1 MANLAPSWRPKALQN
16 RGRNPKK
23 TMLKNDTFLTSI
35 FKGFGRRF
43 GLVFGRFFGPKMH
56 SKSDSKKSARQ
67 AKSIGKTNTKSMS
80 ALLQQS
86 IFRAKI
92 DEKSHVFW
100 DVDFEL
106 KKPLSQERRHRFR
119 IGFSNTFCLSDTFLR
134 FAVRMHF
141 GSEKPTKNTS
151 KMRVEPLKNRCQKRV
166 VFQL

>member
-1 MANLAPSWRPKALQN
+1 MANLAPSWMPKTLPN
-16 RGRNPKK
+16 GGRNPKK

-86 IFRAKI
+86 IFRAKF

-100 DVDFEL
+100 DVDFEWIL
-106 KKPLSQERRHRFR
+106 ERFWERFGRPKSLIFAIFSRKNGSKK
-119 IGFSNTFCLSDTFLR
+119 
-134 FAVRMHF
+134 
-141 GSEKPTKNTS
+141 
-151 KMRVEPLKNRCQKRV
+151 
-166 VFQL
+166 